1 MKCITGYSKHMHY
14 SNDRKKNSL
23 NVSTTIKPL
32 ENYLITSFNDI
43 EFKFY
48 LMSANS
54 KYKLKSFLFLSLKPN
69 NLNISENL

>member
-1 MKCITGYSKHMHY
+1 MTG
-14 SNDRKKNSL
+14 KKFL
-23 NVSTTIKPL
+23 YMFLLQKTL

-54 KYKLKSFLFLSLKPN
+54 EYKLKSFLFLSLKPN
-69 NLNISENL
+69 KLNISENL

>member
-1 MKCITGYSKHMHY
+1 MTEKKFFKCFYYK
-14 SNDRKKNSL
+14 
-23 NVSTTIKPL
+23 KPL

-54 KYKLKSFLFLSLKPN
+54 EYKLKSFLFLSLKPN
-69 NLNISENL
+69 KLNISENL